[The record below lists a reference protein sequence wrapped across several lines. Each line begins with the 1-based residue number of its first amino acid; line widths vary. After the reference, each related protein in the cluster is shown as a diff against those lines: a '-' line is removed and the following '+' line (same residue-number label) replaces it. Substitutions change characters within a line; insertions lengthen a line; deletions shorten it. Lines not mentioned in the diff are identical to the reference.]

1 MFCCKKTLDTQDT
14 ESEMV
19 KGYQPENKNKEDNK
33 YKEITDVSP
42 VEFVSYLDE
51 REDHGHSP
59 AEISYESSNKKK
71 FKHRNMGNFKPP
83 YE

>member
-19 KGYQPENKNKEDNK
+19 KGCEPENKNKEDYK

-42 VEFVSYLDE
+42 VEFVSYLDDRE
-51 REDHGHSP
+51 RHSHSP
-59 AEISYESSNKKK
+59 AEVSCESSSKKK
-71 FKHRNMGNFKPP
+71 FKNRNMGNF
-83 YE
+83 